1 MRVMTVLGTRPEAI
15 KLAPVILAFQDRPGV
30 SHITCATGQHRQ
42 MLDQVLQT
50 FDIAPDHDLGLMRPG
65 QDLTHVTCAALE
77 GVGKV
82 IDAVKPDW
90 VVVQGDTTTAF
101 AAALAAHYRKTD
113 VAHVEAG
120 LRTGDIYSPWP
131 EEMNRRLVS
140 ELATV
145 HFAPTE
151 QAAANL
157 RREGHADER
166 IRVTGNTVID
176 ALQWVGAR
184 LGSDAAFR
192 ARHRTLLPE
201 FDPAKR
207 LLLVTGHRRENF
219 DSGIE
224 NMCRALLQLAGRGDV
239 EIVYPL
245 HLNPRVQETVRPLL
259 GGHPAIRLIDPL
271 DYVPFIAL
279 LQRAYLVI
287 TDSGGIQEEAPG
299 LGKPVLVTRDTTER
313 PEAITAGTA
322 KLIGTDM
329 AALVAAANELLDDP
343 AAYRAMAQAR
353 NPFGDGKAAARIV
366 EAIAGPADAAAE
378 PASRATA

>member
-15 KLAPVILAFQDRPGV
+15 KLAPVILAFQAHPGV

-50 FDIAPDHDLGLMRPG
+50 FDIVPDHDLGLMRPG

-77 GVGKV
+77 GVGRV

-151 QAAANL
+151 RAAANL
-157 RREGHADER
+157 RREGHADDR

-176 ALQWVGAR
+176 ALQWVDAR
-184 LGSDAAFR
+184 LGSDAGFR
-192 ARHRTLLPE
+192 ARHRTPLPE
-201 FDPAKR
+201 TDPAKR
-207 LLLVTGHRRENF
+207 LLLITGHRRENF

-239 EIVYPL
+239 EIVYPV
-245 HLNPRVQETVRPLL
+245 HLNPRVQETVHPLL

-271 DYVPFIAL
+271 DYAPFIAL

-322 KLIGTDM
+322 RLVGTDM
-329 AALVAAANELLDDP
+329 AALIAAATELLDDP

-366 EAIAGPADAAAE
+366 AAIAGAADAAHE
-378 PASRATA
+378 PASRAHA

>member
-15 KLAPVILAFQDRPGV
+15 KLAPVILAFQAHPGV

-50 FDIAPDHDLGLMRPG
+50 FDIVPDHDLGLMRPG

-77 GVGKV
+77 GVGRV

-151 QAAANL
+151 RAAANL
-157 RREGHADER
+157 RREGHADDR
-166 IRVTGNTVID
+166 IWITGNTVID
-176 ALQWVGAR
+176 ALQWVGQR
-184 LGSDAAFR
+184 LESDAGFR
-192 ARHRTLLPE
+192 ARHRTPLPE
-201 FDPAKR
+201 SDPGRR

-224 NMCRALLQLAGRGDV
+224 NMCRALLRLAERGDV
-239 EIVYPL
+239 EIVYPV

-271 DYVPFIAL
+271 DYAPFIAL
-279 LQRAYLVI
+279 LQRAYLVV

-313 PEAITAGTA
+313 PEAIAAGTA
-322 KLIGTDM
+322 RLVGTDM
-329 AALVAAANELLDDP
+329 AVLVAAATELLDDP
-343 AAYRAMAQAR
+343 AAYRAMAKAR
-353 NPFGDGKAAARIV
+353 NPFGDGKASARIV
-366 EAIAGPADAAAE
+366 EAIAGPAGAVSA
-378 PASRATA
+378 PASCATA